1 MDIDAQAQELYLAL
15 KDIPGIKETVAA
27 KRKALGEQLLDGD
40 SRLEITSFSLAGQ
53 SGAGRLSATRPEML
67 AILNKLHR
75 LLTNGGTAL
84 LHRTIPVF

>member
-1 MDIDAQAQELYLAL
+1 MDIDAQAQVLYLAL
-15 KDIPGIKETVAA
+15 KTVPGILATVAA
-27 KRKALGEQLLDGD
+27 KREALADQLLNGD
-40 SRLEITSFSLAGQ
+40 SRLEITSFSVAGQ

-84 LHRTIPVF
+84 LNRTIPTF